1 MKLLI
6 IYGTQFLVWYALCFG
21 ISSSIFY
28 IKKQSRKLDF
38 CISSFI
44 IAAVPFTLIVF
55 LSDLFD
61 KSLFHEIIAALDK
74 TDNIIFLLVI
84 VVYIVVDKLVTQKSI
99 S

>member
-1 MKLLI
+1 M
-6 IYGTQFLVWYALCFG
+6 FG

-38 CISSFI
+38 CISNFT

-61 KSLFHEIIAALDK
+61 KSLFHEIIVALDK